1 MRKTWVKSVL
11 AVLCVILLNIG
22 VWGCVL
28 FGLWEIEWG
37 GNDQFY
43 ENGLYWKTVNE
54 HVDLATEAFELYT
67 QQAEGSLSNY
77 ERVRLDELE
86 EVLKEENI
94 NFRFAVYRISDEE
107 LLYENAGGM
116 EQWETEVFKVY
127 THNMPYWDYGNVST
141 GNVQDAWTSARISYG
156 VAWPLAAEDAFME
169 AAAVHRTVDWYMPL
183 VLAVS
188 ITCIVVSLILLIL
201 LMRAAGR
208 RPDREEVVL
217 NWHDKIPYDLY
228 LALQA
233 GLISLSIF
241 SIAESVWYVE
251 RYVHPANVAWLAGSA
266 MVCSIFWVALLLTTA
281 TRIKARTIFRN
292 TVIWRLCSLLWRGCK
307 TAARGLRN
315 AVNTLPLVWRI
326 VVLFAIYLVGALLT
340 TILFAVGVVWFAY
353 DGWAVLLTLLMIV
366 AIPAWHGFALFLLC
380 RWALQWKQMRA
391 AAQEIVSGKTD
402 VKIESEKFYPDLKE
416 HAEQLNDLGGA
427 IENAVNERIKSERFK
442 SELITNVSHD
452 LKTPL
457 TSIINYVDLLK
468 KEEIENSTAQE
479 YIAVLDR
486 KSQRLKKLTED
497 LVEASK
503 ASTGALTVNKENL
516 DLVQLIRQAMGEY
529 EEKLTNAGLN
539 LVTNLPEGEIR
550 IRADGRH
557 VWRVLDN
564 LLNNCVKYALEGT
577 RVYLDAAAWNGNAVI
592 TVKNISRNPLNIPAE
607 QLVERF
613 VRGDESRTTEGS
625 GLGLSIARSLTELQ
639 GGQFSLDIDG
649 DLFKAKVTFPLKEG

>member
-1 MRKTWVKSVL
+1 MTVRKTWAKSIL
-11 AVLCVILLNIG
+11 AVLCVILLNMG

-28 FGLWEIEWG
+28 FGLWE
-37 GNDQFY
+37 NNVPQNQVFY
-43 ENGLYWKTVNE
+43 ESNLCWRLMNDYADMAEEAYGLQRE
-54 HVDLATEAFELYT
+54 LARGNLTNFDR
-67 QQAEGSLSNY
+67 Q
-77 ERVRLDELE
+77 RLTELE
-86 EVLKEENI
+86 EKLDAPNT
-94 NFRFAVYRISDEE
+94 NFRFIVQKAGKNEI
-107 LLYENAGGM
+107 LYENVDDID
-116 EQWETEVFKVY
+116 QWKKQVY
-127 THNMPYWDYGNVST
+127 DTHFQRFVNWEYSEDSQY
-141 GNVQDAWTSARISYG
+141 TSNSCELVYG
-156 VAWPLAAEDAFME
+156 VAWPLTAEDDFARGE
-169 AAAVHRTVDWYMPL
+169 TLLSNIERYAPTVL
-183 VLAVS
+183 GLS

-201 LMRAAGR
+201 LMRVAGR
-208 RPDREEVVL
+208 RPDREEVIL

-241 SIAESVWYVE
+241 SIAESLWYVE

-266 MVCSIFWVALLLTTA
+266 MVCSIFGVALLLTTA

-307 TAARGLRN
+307 AAARGLRN

-427 IENAVNERIKSERFK
+427 IDNAVNERMKSERFK

-468 KEEIENSTAQE
+468 KEDIENPTAQE
-479 YIAVLDR
+479 YIEVLDR

-503 ASTGALTVNKENL
+503 ASTGALTVNKDDL
-516 DLVQLIRQAMGEY
+516 DLVQLIRQALGEY
-529 EEKLTNAGLN
+529 EEKLTNAGLS

-592 TVKNISRNPLNIPAE
+592 IVKNISRNPLNVPAE

-613 VRGDESRTTEGS
+613 VRGDESRATEGS

-649 DLFKAKVTFPLKEG
+649 DLFKAKVAFPLKEV